1 MSECPMKFDAF
12 ECDCLWKC
20 VMPLSK
26 TWFLIPNARMPLTK
40 LIFFGLFTYRFVHH
54 QWMLLQNNAF
64 SQFWYHLCAQVSQTV
79 HSDVITLTPK
89 SYCWNLVS
97 FVNVPSATT
106 TFSTKLTM
114 PGNRIRRDRDGFT
127 PTRNRPKNY
136 HTSHDTQ
143 GVFSTTLSKGTYI
156 YIYIYI

>member
-1 MSECPMKFDAF
+1 MDTPSSKYARCPYKNQEFWSDMRKMSECPMKFDAF

-26 TWFLIPNARMPLTK
+26 TWFLLPNARMPLTK
-40 LIFFGLFTYRFVHH
+40 LIFFGLFTYRFVHN

-114 PGNRIRRDRDGFT
+114 PGNL
-127 PTRNRPKNY
+127 RN
-136 HTSHDTQ
+136 SW
-143 GVFSTTLSKGTYI
+143 GIVEE
-156 YIYIYI
+156 